1 MEEKDNNIQYTYD
14 TPNNLIKKEGDFFRK
29 MTSSAT
35 RRPLSLRIFII
46 IFAILV
52 LILPGIT
59 FVILSMVT
67 ISDFYTP
74 ILSRIA
80 GFVMGIFFTILGLN
94 IIYKNIKKLS

>member
-14 TPNNLIKKEGDFFRK
+14 TPNNLIKKEGGFFRSIASP
-29 MTSSAT
+29 TT
-35 RRPLSLRIFII
+35 RRSLSLRIFII
-46 IFAILV
+46 IFTV
-52 LILPGIT
+52 LILLLPGIT
-59 FVILSMVT
+59 FVILSLIT

-94 IIYKNIKKLS
+94 IIYKNIRKLS